1 MIKSRLGA
9 CCIALAC
16 WLFATCAVAQRF
28 IPTEEQYFPFLLNG
42 WDPKRQTVVIFKD
55 PFCPHCIKAI
65 PKLPELR
72 NYNVYLFWAPI
83 LGQRSKQ
90 RVDDIFTCEAPA
102 SAKVLFAVRNRKQ
115 PECDNAYAND
125 LRDLNDKMVVNYAVN
140 SVPSFFLQGQR
151 LSFGQLKRMQDKR
164 PAINGVV
171 VNWRRYQR
179 MQYLPRHKSKTLSL
193 IVPQGYEKHL
203 TQWLVKL
210 RPEFVFL
217 SDTSKLNQI
226 GLGNCTVKGECDNK
240 DKRDYQKRINEFK
253 LMFNGS
259 VELNK
264 PIIVDNQG
272 NVTVLPLTESDPKVL
287 AP

>member
-16 WLFATCAVAQRF
+16 WLFATCAAAQRF

-115 PECDNAYAND
+115 PECDNVYAND

-193 IVPQGYEKHL
+193 IVPLGYEKHL

-226 GLGNCTVKGECDNK
+226 GLGNCAVKGECNNK

-272 NVTVLPLTESDPKVL
+272 NVTVLPLTESEPKVL

>member
-1 MIKSRLGA
+1 MIKMRHYVLLVF
-9 CCIALAC
+9 LAVFSHAS
-16 WLFATCAVAQRF
+16 LAQRF

-55 PFCPHCIKAI
+55 PYCPHCIKAI

-83 LGQRSKQ
+83 LGERSKK
-90 RVDDIFTCEAPA
+90 RVDDIFRCTAPA
-102 SAKVLFAVRNRKQ
+102 SAKVLYAVRNRAS
-115 PECDNAYAND
+115 PECNNAYAND
-125 LRDLNDKMVVNYAVN
+125 LRDLNDKMVNNYSVN

-171 VNWRRYQR
+171 VNWRRYQK

-193 IVPQGYEKHL
+193 MVPNGYEKGVAD
-203 TQWLVKL
+203 WLVKL
-210 RPEFVFL
+210 RPEFVFI
-217 SDTSKLNQI
+217 SDSTALDQV
-226 GLGNCTVKGECDNK
+226 GLGNCKIKGQCSEA
-240 DKRDYQKRINEFK
+240 DKKVYQNRINEFK
-253 LMFNGS
+253 LMFGDS
-259 VELNK
+259 VEMSK
-264 PIIVDNQG
+264 PVVVDSQG
-272 NVTVLPLTESDPKVL
+272 NVIILPTDTSNIKNT

>member
-1 MIKSRLGA
+1 MTKSHICVLVA
-9 CCIALAC
+9 AFVCYVLSASV
-16 WLFATCAVAQRF
+16 TAQRF

-65 PKLPELR
+65 PRLPELR

-83 LGQRSKQ
+83 LGERSKK
-90 RVDDIFTCEAPA
+90 RVDDIFHCAAPA
-102 SAKVLFAVRNRKQ
+102 SAKVLYAVRNRAN
-115 PECDNAYAND
+115 PDCDNAYENN
-125 LRDLNDKMVVNYAVN
+125 LRDLNDKMVNNYSIN

-193 IVPQGYEKHL
+193 MVPEGFEKNVPD
-203 TQWLVKL
+203 WLVKL
-210 RPEFVFL
+210 RPEFVFM
-217 SDTSKLNQI
+217 SDSNLLDQV
-226 GLGNCTVKGECDNK
+226 GLGNCKIIGQCSEADKKG
-240 DKRDYQKRINEFK
+240 YQHRINEFK
-253 LMFNGS
+253 LMFSDS
-259 VELNK
+259 VELSK
-264 PIIVDNQG
+264 PVVVDAQG
-272 NVTVLPLTESDPKVL
+272 NVIILPLGENNLNDT